1 MPKPEDGEGKKKK
14 AVKKAQAKKDEK
26 PPKPIK
32 WESGPPI

>member
-14 AVKKAQAKKDEK
+14 VAKKAQAKKDEK